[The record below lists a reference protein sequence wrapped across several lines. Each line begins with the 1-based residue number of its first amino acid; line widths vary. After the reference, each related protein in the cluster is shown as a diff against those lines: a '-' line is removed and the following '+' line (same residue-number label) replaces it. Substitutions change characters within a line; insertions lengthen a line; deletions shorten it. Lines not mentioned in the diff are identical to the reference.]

1 MLGLNVCFVCVFFGV
16 ESEMWMFVELCMG
29 VGLECKCCALGLTLI
44 VELIVIFECEFR
56 SLPFFSRGGSAF
68 FVEFGF

>member
-29 VGLECKCCALGLTLI
+29 VGIECECCALGLTLS
-44 VELIVIFECEFR
+44 VELIVGFECEFR
-56 SLPFFSRGGSAF
+56 SLPFSPRGECVF
-68 FVEFGF
+68 C